1 MTREMPAS
9 DEQTTQP
16 LPQEWFDRAK
26 EVAEQLNIPL
36 PDEQMTVEEAENRIT
51 RFEQRGG
58 E

>member
-1 MTREMPAS
+1 MPAS